1 MTKKPSD
8 PKSAVSMRFLPFNSR
23 AAYSTDFRSCT
34 FSRGGFFKS
43 LSEEILEAFLKAF
56 PSFLDVSYIM

>member
-1 MTKKPSD
+1 VTQKVQL
-8 PKSAVSMRFLPFNSR
+8 ACVFHLNNSP

-34 FSRGGFFKS
+34 FSMGGFFKS